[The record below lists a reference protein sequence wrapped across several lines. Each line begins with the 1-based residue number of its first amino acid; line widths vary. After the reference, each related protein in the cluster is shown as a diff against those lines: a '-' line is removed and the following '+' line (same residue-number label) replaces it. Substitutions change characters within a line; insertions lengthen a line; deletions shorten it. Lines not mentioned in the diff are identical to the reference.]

1 MDYKKLN
8 LDVVENISK
17 IKNEPNWMME
27 FRKKSFQKF
36 EELENPNFGPTIH
49 LNFDL
54 ITYYKRISDKI
65 ENDWNNVNKEAK
77 ET

>member
-27 FRKKSFQKF
+27 FRK
-36 EELENPNFGPTIH
+36 I
-49 LNFDL
+49 
-54 ITYYKRISDKI
+54 
-65 ENDWNNVNKEAK
+65 
-77 ET
+77 